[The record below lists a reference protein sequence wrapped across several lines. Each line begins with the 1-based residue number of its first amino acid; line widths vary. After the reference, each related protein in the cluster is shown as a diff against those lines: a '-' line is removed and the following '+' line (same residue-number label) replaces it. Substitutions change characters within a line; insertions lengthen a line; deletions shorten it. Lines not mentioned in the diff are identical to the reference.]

1 MGGVF
6 NIMSE
11 IPVFD
16 LSEVLKDYCKITWE
30 TYTFSS
36 AKKDKFCVY
45 PTYQSCNNILFI
57 MEKSD
62 ILGDFI
68 ESIIVL
74 SLKNG
79 KVEQIINYKL
89 KNKIFRII
97 FFDEEKLTLIGYT
110 MTLIN
115 TKFGELKIFSI
126 DLTKKEERLMYNF
139 IIELSGVNKNEESL
153 IPFTIYV
160 LALNKRYIMLINIDT
175 KSKDKSALIV
185 DLYNKSEFY
194 LDPSITDNHSIFEIS
209 FAELKKFKNRDYLF
223 IKTGRIGSDEKR
235 YYFNLGED
243 IIDKIETLLIIPCE
257 ELIQD
262 LNSGT
267 KPVLSKYL
275 IDKAEYS
282 ETLSF
287 LHYGKLNYGF
297 FYSIKSYSQYIDS
310 PFIPYIKENFLTN
323 ITDIFSFDLE
333 TKKCT
338 YIGSLPLP
346 SEKIRPVYREDH
358 RYFLLYSPFHTYLL
372 PIKNLF
378 IKHYIG
384 TNEISF
390 FELPI
395 NIPAKELI
403 EEFYFLKNFS
413 IVITLNPEEKYIS
426 IYSLND
432 NMPIGKIKYTDEFFS
447 LIVNPE
453 TDQLN
458 AIIIYPRFLIK
469 CNY

>member
-1 MGGVF
+1 
-6 NIMSE
+6 MSE
-11 IPVFD
+11 IPVYD
-16 LSEVLKDYCKITWE
+16 LSEILKDYYKITWE
-30 TYTFSS
+30 TYAFSS

-62 ILGDFI
+62 ILGDII

-74 SLKNG
+74 SLKNS

-126 DLTKKEERLMYNF
+126 DLIKKEERLMYSF
-139 IIELSGVNKNEESL
+139 IIELSGVNENEESL

-160 LALNKRYIMLINIDT
+160 LALNKRYIMLVNIDIN
-175 KSKDKSALIV
+175 SNDKSALIV

-243 IIDKIETLLIIPCE
+243 IINKIETLLIIPCE

-267 KPVLSKYL
+267 KLVLSKYL

-310 PFIPYIKENFLTN
+310 PFIPYVKENFLTKR
-323 ITDIFSFDLE
+323 TDIFTYNLE
-333 TKKCT
+333 TKKRAF
-338 YIGSLPLP
+338 IGSLPFP
-346 SEKIRPVYREDH
+346 SEKIRPVYIEEN
-358 RYFLLYSPFHTYLL
+358 RYFLLYRPFHTYLL
-372 PIKNLF
+372 PIKNFF

-395 NIPAKELI
+395 NIPYKEQI
-403 EEFYFLKNFS
+403 EEFYLLKNCS
-413 IVITLNPEEKYIS
+413 IFVTVNPEEKYTY
-426 IYSLND
+426 IYLND
-432 NMPIGKIKYTDEFFS
+432 NELIRKISYMEEFFS
-447 LIVNPE
+447 LIVNSE
-453 TDQLN
+453 TEELN

-469 CNY
+469 HDS

>member
-1 MGGVF
+1 
-6 NIMSE
+6 MSE
-11 IPVFD
+11 IPVYD
-16 LSEVLKDYCKITWE
+16 LSEILKDYYKITWE

-45 PTYQSCNNILFI
+45 PIYKSYSNILFI

-62 ILGDFI
+62 ILGGII

-79 KVEQIINYKL
+79 KVEQTINYKL

-97 FFDEEKLTLIGYT
+97 FFDEEKFTLIGYT
-110 MTLIN
+110 TSLIN

-126 DLTKKEERLMYNF
+126 DLIKKEEKLMYSF
-139 IIELSGVNKNEESL
+139 IVELSGLNENEEAL

-160 LALNKRYIMLINIDT
+160 LALNKRYIMLVNIDINF
-175 KSKDKSALIV
+175 KNKSAFIV

-209 FAELKKFKNRDYLF
+209 FAEIKKFKNRDYLF
-223 IKTGRIGSDEKR
+223 IKTGRISSDEKR
-235 YYFNLGED
+235 YYFNLGKD
-243 IIDKIETLLIIPCE
+243 IINKIETLLIIPCE

-262 LNSGT
+262 LNSGV

-275 IDKAEYS
+275 VDKVEYS

-297 FYSIKSYSQYIDS
+297 FYSIKNYSQYIDFPS
-310 PFIPYIKENFLTN
+310 IPYVKENFLTN

-346 SEKIRPVYREDH
+346 SEKIRPVYREDN
-358 RYFLLYSPFHTYLL
+358 RYFLLYSSFHTYLL

-413 IVITLNPEEKYIS
+413 IVITVNPEEKYMCV
-426 IYSLND
+426 YSLNN
-432 NMPIGKIKYTDEFFS
+432 NMPIGKIKYMDEFFS

-453 TDQLN
+453 TDELN

-469 CNY
+469 CDS